1 MKRRNTFRAAL
12 ALLLI
17 LTLCMPAAASG
28 FTEKLIAITFDD
40 GPGAYTAQLL
50 DELAAR
56 DVKAT
61 FFVSG
66 YRAANYPETLKRM
79 VSEGHQLASHT
90 QNHENLNTLSA
101 AKIADEISRTQDYI
115 TAAGGDN
122 PAYIRPPYGN
132 ANKTVRA
139 QAPSPLIA
147 AQAPLINWS
156 VDPEDWKYHNAD
168 TVCSN
173 ILAGSYDGAII
184 LVHDI
189 YQTSVNGALAAIDK
203 LLEQGYEF
211 VTVRDLLL
219 RRGITPEA
227 GVMYYD
233 AKNTGVNLDIDEA
246 GSGYYDESQIESHWA
261 YDALTFCLDHGFLSR
276 EADGRVRPNKPITR
290 GEFVTSLAKFCGVD
304 ESYRYYA
311 ETGYRDIASGSE
323 LAPYVKWARDAGLMD
338 GSNGAFHPD
347 DYLTREQMA
356 TVVARYLTALG
367 RAPGGAAQTA
377 YKDQSRISAWAL
389 DGVALCTREGIL
401 QGSNGAFLP
410 KGKLTR
416 AQTAAI
422 VYRLSEME

>member
-139 QAPSPLIA
+139 QAPSPLI
-147 AQAPLINWS
+147 NWS

-168 TVCSN
+168 TVCKN

-203 LLEQGYEF
+203 LLEKGYEF

-422 VYRLSEME
+422 VYRLSEMK

>member
-101 AKIADEISRTQDYI
+101 AKIADEISQTQEYI
-115 TAAGGDN
+115 TDAGGDN

-139 QAPSPLIA
+139 QAPSPLI
-147 AQAPLINWS
+147 NWS

-168 TVCSN
+168 TVCKN

-246 GSGYYDESQIESHWA
+246 GSGYYDESRLETHWA

-377 YKDQSRISAWAL
+377 YKDQSRISTWAL

>member
-139 QAPSPLIA
+139 QAPSPLI
-147 AQAPLINWS
+147 NWS

-168 TVCSN
+168 TVCKN

-338 GSNGAFHPD
+338 GSNGAFYPD

>member
-139 QAPSPLIA
+139 QAPSPLI
-147 AQAPLINWS
+147 NWS

-168 TVCSN
+168 TVCRN

-189 YQTSVNGALAAIDK
+189 YQTSVNGALAAIAQ
-203 LLEQGYEF
+203 LREQGYEF

-246 GSGYYDESQIESHWA
+246 GSGYYDESRLETHWA

>member
-12 ALLLI
+12 VLLLI

-139 QAPSPLIA
+139 QAPSPLI
-147 AQAPLINWS
+147 NWS

-168 TVCSN
+168 TVCKN

-367 RAPGGAAQTA
+367 RTPGGAAQTA
-377 YKDQSRISAWAL
+377 YKDQSRISTWAL

>member
-139 QAPSPLIA
+139 QAPS
-147 AQAPLINWS
+147 PLINWS

-347 DYLTREQMA
+347 EYLPREQMA

>member
-139 QAPSPLIA
+139 QAPSPLI
-147 AQAPLINWS
+147 NWS

-173 ILAGSYDGAII
+173 ILAGSYDGASI

-290 GEFVTSLAKFCGVD
+290 GESVTSLAKFCGVD

-311 ETGYRDIASGSE
+311 ETGYRDIASGCE

>member
-28 FTEKLIAITFDD
+28 FTGKLIAITFDD

-90 QNHENLNTLSA
+90 QHHEN
-101 AKIADEISRTQDYI
+101 RQTQEYI
-115 TAAGGDN
+115 TDAGGDN

-139 QAPSPLIA
+139 QAPSPLI
-147 AQAPLINWS
+147 NWS

-168 TVCSN
+168 TVCKN

-246 GSGYYDESQIESHWA
+246 GSGYYDESRLETHWA

-377 YKDQSRISAWAL
+377 YKDQSRISTWAL

>member
-122 PAYIRPPYGN
+122 PAYIRPPNGN

-139 QAPSPLIA
+139 QAPS
-147 AQAPLINWS
+147 PLINWS

-168 TVCSN
+168 TVCKN

-422 VYRLSEME
+422 VYCLSEMK

>member
-79 VSEGHQLASHT
+79 VSEEHQLASHT

-139 QAPSPLIA
+139 QVPS
-147 AQAPLINWS
+147 PLINWS

-356 TVVARYLTALG
+356 TVVARDLTALG

-410 KGKLTR
+410 NGKLTR

>member
-139 QAPSPLIA
+139 QAPSPLI
-147 AQAPLINWS
+147 NWS

-203 LLEQGYEF
+203 LLERGYEF

-219 RRGITPEA
+219 RRGVTPEA

>member
-139 QAPSPLIA
+139 QAPSPLI
-147 AQAPLINWS
+147 NWS

-203 LLEQGYEF
+203 LLERGYEF

-290 GEFVTSLAKFCGVD
+290 GEFVTSLAKFCWVD
-304 ESYRYYA
+304 EGYRYYA

-389 DGVALCTREGIL
+389 DGVALCTRDGIL

>member
-17 LTLCMPAAASG
+17 LTLCMPATASG

-139 QAPSPLIA
+139 QAPSPLI
-147 AQAPLINWS
+147 NWS

-246 GSGYYDESQIESHWA
+246 GSGYYDESQMESHWA

-410 KGKLTR
+410 KGKLSR

>member
-1 MKRRNTFRAAL
+1 MKRRNAFRAAL

-28 FTEKLIAITFDD
+28 FNGKLIAITFDD

-139 QAPSPLIA
+139 QAPSPLI
-147 AQAPLINWS
+147 NWS

-168 TVCSN
+168 TVCKN

-311 ETGYRDIASGSE
+311 ETGYRDIASGSV

-377 YKDQSRISAWAL
+377 YKDQSRISTWAL
-389 DGVALCTREGIL
+389 NGVALCTREGIL
-401 QGSNGAFLP
+401 QGSNGAFFP

>member
-139 QAPSPLIA
+139 QAPSPLI
-147 AQAPLINWS
+147 NWS

-168 TVCSN
+168 TVCKN

-246 GSGYYDESQIESHWA
+246 GRGYYDESQIESHWA

-311 ETGYRDIASGSE
+311 EIGYRDIASGSE

-377 YKDQSRISAWAL
+377 YKDQSRISTWAL

-422 VYRLSEME
+422 MYRLSEME

>member
-139 QAPSPLIA
+139 QAPSPLI
-147 AQAPLINWS
+147 NWS

-168 TVCSN
+168 TVCKN

-311 ETGYRDIASGSE
+311 EIGYRDIASGSE

-377 YKDQSRISAWAL
+377 YKDQSRISTWAL

-422 VYRLSEME
+422 MYRLSEME

>member
-139 QAPSPLIA
+139 QAPSPLI
-147 AQAPLINWS
+147 NWS

-219 RRGITPEA
+219 RRGVTPEA

-401 QGSNGAFLP
+401 QGSNGAFFP

>member
-1 MKRRNTFRAAL
+1 MKIITRFLSAVLALCLLTSLCLPARAAGTQDCG
-12 ALLLI
+12 AKLL
-17 LTLCMPAAASG
+17 
-28 FTEKLIAITFDD
+28 AITFDD
-40 GPGAYTAQLL
+40 GPGKYTGALL
-50 DELAAR
+50 DGLAER
-56 DVKAT
+56 GVHAT
-61 FFVSG
+61 FFVNGVNASG
-66 YRAANYPETLKRM
+66 WPETLKRI
-79 VSEGHQLASHT
+79 VNEGHQLANHT
-90 QNHENLNTLSA
+90 YNHKNLNTCSA
-101 AKIADEISRTQDYI
+101 QTVAYEISAVQALI
-115 TAAGGDN
+115 TAAGGDEN
-122 PAYIRPPYGN
+122 AYIRAPYGN
-132 ANKTVRA
+132 ANKTVK
-139 QAPSPLIA
+139 SVVT
-147 AQAPLINWS
+147 APLIYWS
-156 VDPEDWKYHNAD
+156 VDPEDWKYRNAE
-168 TVCSN
+168 TVRSN
-173 ILAGSYDGAII
+173 IESGVFDGAII

-311 ETGYRDIASGSE
+311 ETGFRDIASGSV

>member
-115 TAAGGDN
+115 TAAGGDS

-139 QAPSPLIA
+139 QAPSPLI
-147 AQAPLINWS
+147 NWS

-168 TVCSN
+168 TVCKN

>member
-139 QAPSPLIA
+139 QAPS
-147 AQAPLINWS
+147 PLINWS

-290 GEFVTSLAKFCGVD
+290 GEFVTSLAKFCGWTK
-304 ESYRYYA
+304 A
-311 ETGYRDIASGSE
+311 TGITPKPATATLHRAASWR
-323 LAPYVKWARDAGLMD
+323 LT
-338 GSNGAFHPD
+338 SNGRA
-347 DYLTREQMA
+347 TR
-356 TVVARYLTALG
+356 G
-367 RAPGGAAQTA
+367 
-377 YKDQSRISAWAL
+377 
-389 DGVALCTREGIL
+389 
-401 QGSNGAFLP
+401 
-410 KGKLTR
+410 
-416 AQTAAI
+416 
-422 VYRLSEME
+422 

>member
-28 FTEKLIAITFDD
+28 FNGKLIAITFDD

-139 QAPSPLIA
+139 QAPSPLI
-147 AQAPLINWS
+147 NWS

-168 TVCSN
+168 TVCKN

-219 RRGITPEA
+219 RRFFGSFFCR
-227 GVMYYD
+227 V
-233 AKNTGVNLDIDEA
+233 LRF
-246 GSGYYDESQIESHWA
+246 GSGQSGRLGVLFGIVQDLGNLLDGLRGFFDGVHGLRRIAAGGEAQSQQKRQQQGS
-261 YDALTFCLDHGFLSR
+261 DSSCHGHSSI
-276 EADGRVRPNKPITR
+276 RVR
-290 GEFVTSLAKFCGVD
+290 L
-304 ESYRYYA
+304 
-311 ETGYRDIASGSE
+311 
-323 LAPYVKWARDAGLMD
+323 
-338 GSNGAFHPD
+338 
-347 DYLTREQMA
+347 
-356 TVVARYLTALG
+356 
-367 RAPGGAAQTA
+367 
-377 YKDQSRISAWAL
+377 
-389 DGVALCTREGIL
+389 IL
-401 QGSNGAFLP
+401 S
-410 KGKLTR
+410 
-416 AQTAAI
+416 
-422 VYRLSEME
+422 

>member
-139 QAPSPLIA
+139 QAPSPLI
-147 AQAPLINWS
+147 NWS

-168 TVCSN
+168 TVCKN

-377 YKDQSRISAWAL
+377 YKDQSRISTWAL

>member
-28 FTEKLIAITFDD
+28 FNGKLIAITFDD

-139 QAPSPLIA
+139 QAPSPLI
-147 AQAPLINWS
+147 NWS

-168 TVCSN
+168 TVCKN

-219 RRGITPEA
+219 RRGVTPEA

-367 RAPGGAAQTA
+367 RAPGGAAQTV

>member
-1 MKRRNTFRAAL
+1 MKRQNTFRAAL

-28 FTEKLIAITFDD
+28 FTGKLIAITFDD

-139 QAPSPLIA
+139 QAPSPLI
-147 AQAPLINWS
+147 NWS

-173 ILAGSYDGAII
+173 ILAGSYDGAITI
-184 LVHDI
+184 S
-189 YQTSVNGALAAIDK
+189 T
-203 LLEQGYEF
+203 
-211 VTVRDLLL
+211 
-219 RRGITPEA
+219 RRA
-227 GVMYYD
+227 
-233 AKNTGVNLDIDEA
+233 
-246 GSGYYDESQIESHWA
+246 
-261 YDALTFCLDHGFLSR
+261 
-276 EADGRVRPNKPITR
+276 
-290 GEFVTSLAKFCGVD
+290 
-304 ESYRYYA
+304 
-311 ETGYRDIASGSE
+311 
-323 LAPYVKWARDAGLMD
+323 
-338 GSNGAFHPD
+338 
-347 DYLTREQMA
+347 
-356 TVVARYLTALG
+356 
-367 RAPGGAAQTA
+367 
-377 YKDQSRISAWAL
+377 
-389 DGVALCTREGIL
+389 
-401 QGSNGAFLP
+401 
-410 KGKLTR
+410 
-416 AQTAAI
+416 
-422 VYRLSEME
+422 

>member
-139 QAPSPLIA
+139 QAPSPLI
-147 AQAPLINWS
+147 NWS

-290 GEFVTSLAKFCGVD
+290 GEFVMSLAKFCGVD

-377 YKDQSRISAWAL
+377 YKDQSRISAWAV

-401 QGSNGAFLP
+401 LGSNGAFLP

>member
-115 TAAGGDN
+115 TDAGGDN

-139 QAPSPLIA
+139 QAPSPLI
-147 AQAPLINWS
+147 NWS

-168 TVCSN
+168 TVCKN

>member
-28 FTEKLIAITFDD
+28 FTGKLIAITFDD

-139 QAPSPLIA
+139 QAPSPLI
-147 AQAPLINWS
+147 NWS

-246 GSGYYDESQIESHWA
+246 GSGYYDESRLETHWA

-401 QGSNGAFLP
+401 QGSNDTFLP

>member
-1 MKRRNTFRAAL
+1 MKRQNTFRAAL

-101 AKIADEISRTQDYI
+101 AKITDEISRTQDYI

-139 QAPSPLIA
+139 QAPSPLI
-147 AQAPLINWS
+147 NWS

-168 TVCSN
+168 TVCKN

>member
-66 YRAANYPETLKRM
+66 YRAANYSETLKRM

-139 QAPSPLIA
+139 QAPSPLI
-147 AQAPLINWS
+147 NWS

-168 TVCSN
+168 TVCKN

>member
-139 QAPSPLIA
+139 QAPSPLI
-147 AQAPLINWS
+147 NWS

-168 TVCSN
+168 TVCKN

-203 LLEQGYEF
+203 LLEKGYEF

-422 VYRLSEME
+422 VYCLSEMK

>member
-139 QAPSPLIA
+139 QAPSPLI
-147 AQAPLINWS
+147 NWS

-168 TVCSN
+168 TVCKN

-233 AKNTGVNLDIDEA
+233 AKNTGENLDIDEA